1 LAGEIHTAVHLIVF
15 DCDGTLVDSQAGIVA
30 CVQAAFLAE
39 SLIPPPA
46 GAIRRVVGLSLLE
59 AMLELM
65 AEPEPLVA
73 ARLVGGYKTA
83 SRERRGRPEFHEPL
97 FPGARELL
105 DALLE
110 RELLLGVATG
120 KAMRGLHF
128 VLERHGLERHFATLQ
143 TADLHPSKPHPAM
156 LRAAMAETGTAP
168 GETMLVGDTTF
179 DVLMARA
186 AKVMPVGVGWGNH
199 PADELAAAGAAC
211 VLDRFE
217 DLVGLLPE
225 RSVDTIGAK
234 PTL

>member
-1 LAGEIHTAVHLIVF
+1 MRLIVF

-30 CVQAAFLAE
+30 CVQAAFVAE
-39 SLIPPPA
+39 SLTPPA
-46 GAIRRVVGLSLLE
+46 TGAVRRVVGLSLLE

-65 AEPEPLVA
+65 VEPEPAVA
-73 ARLVGGYKTA
+73 ARLVDGYKAA

-120 KAMRGLHF
+120 KAMRGLRF

-156 LRAAMAETGTAP
+156 LRAAMAETGAAP

-186 AKVMPVGVGWGNH
+186 AGAMPVGVSWGNH
-199 PADELAAAGAAC
+199 PAWELAAAGAEH
-211 VLDRFE
+211 VLERFT
-217 DLVGLLPE
+217 DLSDLLP
-225 RSVDTIGAK
+225 G
-234 PTL
+234 